1 MTSIINI
8 LSKNPEFSDCK
19 SRLKKYLSK
28 DERIFLTKKMLEM
41 ICNEVRRVDAEACL
55 HFFPNDNGKYI
66 EWLSKRFRIKTQNQK
81 QGYLSDKIYYAL
93 DEQKEIYKKRILI
106 GSDIPTISVDELTDC
121 IINLDKH
128 DLIIGP
134 SIDGGFYLVGV
145 TDNVHMIFK
154 DMELDKIS
162 FKDILKKCISCDIS
176 YKTIRT
182 LKDIDTFDDLTS
194 I

>member
-8 LSKNPEFSDCK
+8 LSKNPELADCK
-19 SRLKKYLSK
+19 SRLRNYLSK

-41 ICNEVRRVDAEACL
+41 ICSEIRRVDAEACL
-55 HFFPNDNGKYI
+55 RFFPNDNGNYI
-66 EWLSKRFRIKTQNQK
+66 EWLSKKFKIKTQSQK
-81 QGYLSDKIYYAL
+81 QGYLSDKIYSAL
-93 DEQKEIYKKRILI
+93 DEQKEIYKKRIVI
-106 GSDIPTISVDELTDC
+106 GSDIPTISVDELTEC
-121 IINLDKH
+121 IVNLDKY

-145 TDNVHMIFK
+145 TDNVHKIFK
-154 DMELDKIS
+154 DMKLDKIS
-162 FKDILKKCISCDIS
+162 FKDILKKCITSDIS
-176 YKTIRT
+176 YKVIRT

>member
-8 LSKNPEFSDCK
+8 LSKNPELTDCK
-19 SRLKKYLSK
+19 SRLKKYLSR

-41 ICNEVRRVDAEACL
+41 ICSEIIKLDAEACL
-55 HFFPNDNGKYI
+55 HFFPNDSGKYI
-66 EWLSKRFRIKTQNQK
+66 EWLSKKFKIKTQHQK
-81 QGYLSDKIYYAL
+81 QGYLSDKIYSAL
-93 DEQKEIYKKRILI
+93 DEQKEIYKKRIVI

-121 IINLDKH
+121 IVNLDKH

-134 SIDGGFYLVGV
+134 SVDGGFYLVGV
-145 TDNVHMIFK
+145 TDNVHKIFK

-162 FKDILKKCISCDIS
+162 FKDILKKCISSDIS
-176 YKTIRT
+176 YKVIRT

>member
-8 LSKNPEFSDCK
+8 LSKNPELADCK
-19 SRLKKYLSK
+19 SRLKKYLSR

-41 ICNEVRRVDAEACL
+41 ICSEIIRVDAEACL

-66 EWLSKRFRIKTQNQK
+66 EWLSKKFKIKTQNQK
-81 QGYLSDKIYYAL
+81 QGYLSDKIYSAL
-93 DEQKEIYKKRILI
+93 DEQKEIYKKRIVI
-106 GSDIPTISVDELTDC
+106 GSDIPTLSVDELTDC
-121 IINLDKH
+121 IVNLDKY

-134 SIDGGFYLVGV
+134 SVDGGFYLVGV
-145 TDNVHMIFK
+145 TDNVHKIFK

-162 FKDILKKCISCDIS
+162 FKDILKKCISSDIS
-176 YKTIRT
+176 YKVIRT

>member
-41 ICNEVRRVDAEACL
+41 ICSEIRRVDAEACL
-55 HFFPNDNGKYI
+55 HLFPNDNGKYI
-66 EWLSKRFRIKTQNQK
+66 EWLSKKFKIKTRNQK
-81 QGYLSDKIYYAL
+81 QGFLSDKIYSAL
-93 DEQKEIYKKRILI
+93 DEQKKIYKKRIVI

-121 IINLDKH
+121 IVNLDKY

-145 TDNVHMIFK
+145 TNNFHKIFK
-154 DMELDKIS
+154 DMEVDRIS
-162 FKDILKKCISCDIS
+162 FRDILKKCISSDIS
-176 YKTIRT
+176 YKVIRT

>member
-8 LSKNPEFSDCK
+8 LSKNPELADCK

-28 DERIFLTKKMLEM
+28 HERTFLTKKMLEM
-41 ICNEVRRVDAEACL
+41 ICSEIIRLDVEACL